1 MPISGSATT
10 NRTSAAIG
18 AQTCRLPSIL
28 SALGHRQVGYLA
40 FGSRPVGSPA
50 NCRWGADRS
59 AVWRS
64 GADLSAPQHIG
75 VGGPTGRFPRKLPLG
90 ARHVGS
96 PDTAFTLVIPNART
110 RIHEI
115 AFIIAHRRVEIR
127 TRASINEATYYYKII
142 TQCSYI
148 PCLVVMRHDNR
159 NRFKTSPP
167 PALGQNRA
175 VKVTAMCPPKQEN
188 M

>member
-1 MPISGSATT
+1 MSA
-10 NRTSAAIG
+10 
-18 AQTCRLPSIL
+18 PSI

-96 PDTAFTLVIPNART
+96 PDTASAVGVRLMGQYKNTN
-110 RIHEI
+110 
-115 AFIIAHRRVEIR
+115 
-127 TRASINEATYYYKII
+127 INLTNGTGA
-142 TQCSYI
+142 
-148 PCLVVMRHDNR
+148 D
-159 NRFKTSPP
+159 
-167 PALGQNRA
+167 
-175 VKVTAMCPPKQEN
+175 
-188 M
+188 

>member
-1 MPISGSATT
+1 MAFIRLMLAPFAGVECVAKQTGNWPDLREITRGLEPRKGELATT

-18 AQTCRLPSIL
+18 AQTCRLPSI

-40 FGSRPVGSPA
+40 FGSSPVGSPA

-96 PDTAFTLVIPNART
+96 TDTAVFKNASM
-110 RIHEI
+110 
-115 AFIIAHRRVEIR
+115 V
-127 TRASINEATYYYKII
+127 S
-142 TQCSYI
+142 
-148 PCLVVMRHDNR
+148 V
-159 NRFKTSPP
+159 SPM
-167 PALGQNRA
+167 AG
-175 VKVTAMCPPKQEN
+175 
-188 M
+188 

>member
-18 AQTCRLPSIL
+18 AQTCRLPSI
-28 SALGHRQVGYLA
+28 SALGHQQVGYLA

-96 PDTAFTLVIPNART
+96 PDTADNYNEFAFT
-110 RIHEI
+110 H
-115 AFIIAHRRVEIR
+115 
-127 TRASINEATYYYKII
+127 
-142 TQCSYI
+142 
-148 PCLVVMRHDNR
+148 
-159 NRFKTSPP
+159 
-167 PALGQNRA
+167 
-175 VKVTAMCPPKQEN
+175 
-188 M
+188 

>member
-1 MPISGSATT
+1 MSVLVS
-10 NRTSAAIG
+10 
-18 AQTCRLPSIL
+18 TCRLPSI

-96 PDTAFTLVIPNART
+96 PDTADSRGEFYGFSKNNIFSTKQTVPNV
-110 RIHEI
+110 H
-115 AFIIAHRRVEIR
+115 
-127 TRASINEATYYYKII
+127 
-142 TQCSYI
+142 
-148 PCLVVMRHDNR
+148 M
-159 NRFKTSPP
+159 
-167 PALGQNRA
+167 
-175 VKVTAMCPPKQEN
+175 MCMEGELFY
-188 M
+188 

>member
-18 AQTCRLPSIL
+18 AQTCRLPSI

-50 NCRWGADRS
+50 NCRWGANRS

-96 PDTAFTLVIPNART
+96 PDIVFEALNTPTFPVFSPPTYFNP
-110 RIHEI
+110 
-115 AFIIAHRRVEIR
+115 AFILRFYLSFILLLYFIYC
-127 TRASINEATYYYKII
+127 ASFY
-142 TQCSYI
+142 
-148 PCLVVMRHDNR
+148 
-159 NRFKTSPP
+159 
-167 PALGQNRA
+167 
-175 VKVTAMCPPKQEN
+175 
-188 M
+188 